1 MAILLLGACGHASGV
16 RSLPAL
22 PPGATVFPTEEYYAV
37 TGGSVEEIRRSLRA
51 AAAEAIGRNA
61 VGYHRWNVR
70 WSYQYRETPLGCEVT
85 EIDIDLE
92 STITL
97 PRWRDRGSSDSS
109 LVAFWDSYLVA
120 LRSHEY
126 CHRVLAY
133 QQANELYRMLRR
145 FRAPS
150 CGLLRPDA
158 DAAGRQILDRYRQI
172 NQEYDR
178 SSTGYLTW
186 PPMTNGQEAP
196 PCPTGR

>member
-1 MAILLLGACGHASGV
+1 V

-22 PPGATVFPTEEYYAV
+22 PPGTTVFPDEEYYEV
-37 TGGSVEEIRRSLRA
+37 TGSSVEEIRRSLRA
-51 AAAEAIGRNA
+51 GAAEAIGGNA

-70 WSYQYRETPLGCEVT
+70 WSYQYQETPLGCEVT

-109 LVAFWDSYLVA
+109 LVAYWDAYLGA

-133 QQANELYRMLRR
+133 QQANELFRMLRR
-145 FRAPS
+145 FRSPS

-158 DAAGRQILDRYRQI
+158 DATGQRILEKYRQA
-172 NQEYDR
+172 NQEYDGASR
-178 SSTGYLTW
+178 GHLTW
-186 PPMTNGQEAP
+186 PPATNGAEPP
-196 PCPTGR
+196 PCPNVR